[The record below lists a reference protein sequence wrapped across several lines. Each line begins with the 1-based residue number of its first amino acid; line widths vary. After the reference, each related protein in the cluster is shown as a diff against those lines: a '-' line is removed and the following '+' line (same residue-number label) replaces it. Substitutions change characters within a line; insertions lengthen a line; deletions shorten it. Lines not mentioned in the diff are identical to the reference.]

1 MLHRAL
7 LFALLLVAY
16 AVPTAVEALPA
27 KHKPSVSTA
36 VPPSA
41 AEPVAV
47 ALPPAVTAE
56 APPAPGALILAVDAD
71 SDDAT
76 VGGQAASLK
85 RGENRLALPA
95 GNVAYAVKFANGLTV
110 KGEVKVPPGGEVRA
124 EAWSAGKLLL
134 HVGDGA
140 KVEIDGQPAAVAA
153 GQVLQDVAIG
163 SHTVVVTQPGHVGR
177 KASVDVTGGHTSEIT
192 ANLEVFVVPVDN
204 TLAWVGI
211 FGGGALVVTALV
223 IDAVSDY
230 NKVGGDATRWSLLG
244 VGTAGFV
251 GGTLLLKHNLDE
263 VGAPPTR
270 DGTFD
275 VKVTRWGNGAMA
287 LVGWRF

>member
-95 GNVAYAVKFANGLTV
+95 GNVAYDSLFS
-110 KGEVKVPPGGEVRA
+110 VRA
-124 EAWSAGKLLL
+124 VHINSYNQRHARILF
-134 HVGDGA
+134 
-140 KVEIDGQPAAVAA
+140 I
-153 GQVLQDVAIG
+153 
-163 SHTVVVTQPGHVGR
+163 
-177 KASVDVTGGHTSEIT
+177 SE
-192 ANLEVFVVPVDN
+192 
-204 TLAWVGI
+204 
-211 FGGGALVVTALV
+211 
-223 IDAVSDY
+223 SQ
-230 NKVGGDATRWSLLG
+230 
-244 VGTAGFV
+244 
-251 GGTLLLKHNLDE
+251 
-263 VGAPPTR
+263 
-270 DGTFD
+270 
-275 VKVTRWGNGAMA
+275 
-287 LVGWRF
+287 